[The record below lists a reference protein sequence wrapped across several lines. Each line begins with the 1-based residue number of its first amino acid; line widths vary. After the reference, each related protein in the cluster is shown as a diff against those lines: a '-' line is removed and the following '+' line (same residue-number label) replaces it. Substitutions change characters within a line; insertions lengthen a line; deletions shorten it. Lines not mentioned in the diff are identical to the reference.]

1 MSFRDLFN
9 DRVSQFILRSDS
21 TLCLDIFVLNMGTK
35 SVIDHEN
42 TVFQFH
48 FGLDSA
54 SCLETCMGTEESE

>member
-1 MSFRDLFN
+1 MFGHI
-9 DRVSQFILRSDS
+9 VP
-21 TLCLDIFVLNMGTK
+21 NMGTK